1 MGFIL
6 ALAQFL
12 HLFARG
18 INAQL
23 LRVNLEAKLLR
34 NLIFQ
39 RVKLLALE
47 LDDLVTVIANDVI
60 VIRMIGVI
68 GVVDFV
74 VLAEIHLVHHPALG
88 EQRQGAIDCGA
99 GHARVAFAGPL
110 EKLLRVE
117 MLVGAEH
124 RVDNRPA
131 LRGDPQIFMY
141 QKSNKLF
148 LRLRSIDHGHEV
160 EA

>member
-1 MGFIL
+1 MVFIL
-6 ALAQFL
+6 ALAQLF
-12 HLFARG
+12 HLFTG
-18 INAQL
+18 GVDAQL
-23 LRVNLEAKLLR
+23 LRVDFEAKLLR

-39 RVKLLALE
+39 RIELLALE
-47 LDDLVTVIANDVI
+47 LNDLVAVIANDVI
-60 VIRMIGVI
+60 MIRMVGVI
-68 GVVDFV
+68 GVVNFV
-74 VLAEIHLVHHPALG
+74 VLAEIHLVHEPALG
-88 EQRQGAIDCGA
+88 EQRKRPIDRGA

-141 QKSNKLF
+141 QKSNKPF
-148 LRLRSIDHGHEV
+148 LRFHSIDHGHEV